1 MTRRTNP
8 SFADTFLASLLFGA
22 LSSLCVACD
31 AGAGASSATES
42 AAQLQSAQPTTS
54 PSFLSAMVRAP
65 ERVAHSGLRRVEYHL
80 TVDDLPTSL
89 VYDER
94 ITADGEG
101 HYAIEPVSVAA
112 PAMTVPQRE
121 IFEELQ
127 HTRQGFF
134 FKYRDLR
141 VRDVDLFVANYTVR
155 VLPEPAVV
163 AGVECVEI
171 EAIPRVGPR
180 RSYTLAVEAQ
190 SGLVL
195 RALERDASGAI
206 VAATTYLEF
215 SRTPTLDGVEFFAE
229 RYAGTPLAQAELPA
243 DFAPARPQILPEG
256 YREVSS
262 EVVEL
267 EAQTYV
273 RRVYGDGL
281 ENLFFLERHDPRVPL
296 DASAPEPA
304 TLTVRIAEL
313 GSFQVAEVVRGRGS
327 FFVVGKVSE
336 ADVLGIL
343 RSAL

>member
-1 MTRRTNP
+1 VTGRTT
-8 SFADTFLASLLFGA
+8 SWIASLLIGALASLCG
-22 LSSLCVACD
+22 ACD
-31 AGAGASSATES
+31 GGAGASSAAGS
-42 AAQLQSAQPTTS
+42 DAQLQSAQAANP

-94 ITADGEG
+94 VTADGEG
-101 HYAIEPVSVAA
+101 HFAIEMVSVAA
-112 PAMTVPQRE
+112 PSMTVPQRE

-141 VRDVDLFVANYTVR
+141 VRDVDLFVANYAVR

-171 EAIPRVGPR
+171 EAIPRAGQR
-180 RSYTLAVEAQ
+180 RSYTLAVEAR

-195 RALERDASGAI
+195 RALERDVSGAI
-206 VAATTYLEF
+206 VAATTFLEF
-215 SRTPTLDGVEFFAE
+215 SRTPALDGVEFYAE
-229 RYAGTPLAQAELPA
+229 RYPGTPLAQAELPA

-267 EAQTYV
+267 EGQTYV

-281 ENLFFLERHDPRVPL
+281 ENVFFLERHDPRQPL

-304 TLTVRIAEL
+304 TLTVRIAVL
-313 GSFQVAEVVRGRGS
+313 GSFRIAEVVRGRGS
-327 FFVVGKVSE
+327 FFVVGKVAE